1 MKLSVVVITR
11 NEGAELQHTVTNL
24 QATLPAH
31 SELVVV
37 NDGSRGG
44 LIDLPRPRR
53 IVHGRGLG
61 VARARNLGAS
71 KTSGD
76 VLVFADAH
84 IRVDDGW
91 WRPLVAILENP
102 KAGAA
107 SPAITHLPPA
117 GDIGYGLT
125 FKGPD
130 LSVSWLGKKSERPF
144 PVPIIPGCCL
154 AMRRDTFESAG
165 GWDAGL
171 MHRGG
176 VDNELSVRLWT
187 LGYDLYVEPR
197 VVCRHLFRKRSPYR
211 VGWPE
216 YLQNRLRL
224 AMAHFSGERLGQVVR
239 ALQGY
244 QHFGEAMELALENGV
259 GERRREMLALR
270 VRTDGQYWR
279 RFGIGW

>member
-1 MKLSVVVITR
+1 VKLSVVVITR
-11 NEGAELQHTVTNL
+11 NEGAELRRTVENL
-24 QATLPAH
+24 QATLPPR
-31 SELVVV
+31 SEVVVV
-37 NDGSRGG
+37 NDGSRGR
-44 LIDLPRPRR
+44 LAALPRPRR
-53 IVHGRGLG
+53 IVHACGLG

-71 KTSGD
+71 KTTGD

-84 IRVDDGW
+84 IRVDEGW

-107 SPAITHLPPA
+107 SPAITHLPP
-117 GDIGYGLT
+117 GKDVGYGLT

-130 LSVSWLGKKSERPF
+130 LSVRWLGKKSERPF
-144 PVPIIPGCCL
+144 AVPIIPGCCL
-154 AMRRDTFESAG
+154 AMRRDTFEAVG

-187 LGYDLYVEPR
+187 LGYDLYIEPR
-197 VVCRHLFRKRSPYR
+197 VVCQHLFRKTSPYR

-239 ALQGY
+239 ALEGY
-244 QHFGEAMELALENGV
+244 KYFGAGMELALENGIS
-259 GERRREMLALR
+259 ERRREMMSRR

-279 RFGIGW
+279 RFGIEW